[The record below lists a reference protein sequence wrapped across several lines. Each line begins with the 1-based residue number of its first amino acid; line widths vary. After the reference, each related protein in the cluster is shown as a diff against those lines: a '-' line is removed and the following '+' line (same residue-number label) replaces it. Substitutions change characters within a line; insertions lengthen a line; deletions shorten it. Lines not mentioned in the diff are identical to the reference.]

1 MTIYGT
7 ALLAFCHLFGVVVG
21 DLLGAFLGCRS
32 NVGGVGIAMLTLILL
47 RIRFRR
53 WGWLTEAHEVGVHYW
68 GALYIPVV
76 VAMAMQQNVVSAL
89 DSGLVAV
96 LAAGLSVVS
105 CMACV
110 ALINRMERRTGVAVE
125 GGEEEK

>member
-1 MTIYGT
+1 
-7 ALLAFCHLFGVVVG
+7 
-21 DLLGAFLGCRS
+21 
-32 NVGGVGIAMLTLILL
+32 
-47 RIRFRR
+47 
-53 WGWLTEAHEVGVHYW
+53 
-68 GALYIPVV
+68 
-76 VAMAMQQNVVSAL
+76 
-89 DSGLVAV
+89 